1 MQLGYLKFY
10 KNIKPKTMKNKNIV
24 SLNEDFLDDLELVE
38 GKNASLVEM
47 IQNLGTLEDVIDT
60 IWVTPVS
67 MLKTIK
73 AIAKIE
79 NK

>member
-1 MQLGYLKFY
+1 
-10 KNIKPKTMKNKNIV
+10 MKNKNIV

-73 AIAKIE
+73 AIHKIE
-79 NK
+79 TKKYTNKYVKNYSS

>member
-1 MQLGYLKFY
+1 
-10 KNIKPKTMKNKNIV
+10 MKNKNIV

>member
-1 MQLGYLKFY
+1 
-10 KNIKPKTMKNKNIV
+10 MKNKNIV
-24 SLNEDFLDDLELVE
+24 TLNKDFLDDLELVE

-47 IQNLGTLEDVIDT
+47 IQNLGKLEDVIDT
-60 IWVTPVS
+60 ISVTPVS